1 VKVSVEWLR
10 SWVDPGWDVPT
21 LSARL
26 TMAGFEVEG
35 VEAACA
41 PFSGVVVAEVL
52 ACERHPDADKLTVCS
67 VAHGAEAPVQ
77 VVCGAP
83 NVRPGMRTALARV
96 GAELPGG
103 LKIRRARLRGVD
115 SQGMLCSARELGL
128 GEGHDGILDLPPDLA
143 IGADLH
149 EALGLDDQVLELNVT
164 PNRGDALSLAGVARE
179 VAAISAA
186 RLAAPHIEPV
196 TGSLPDRLEV
206 RLLASAG
213 CPRFVGRVIRGLRA
227 DARTPLWMAER
238 LRRCG
243 LRPISPI
250 VDVTNY
256 VMLELGQPMHAYDL
270 RRLAAPV
277 DVRMARAGEKLVL
290 LDGRAVDLGEDVL
303 VIADAAGPVALA
315 GIMGGERSG
324 IADDTCDVFL
334 EVAFFAPEAIA
345 GRARRFGLVTDA
357 SQRFERGV
365 DPRLQE
371 RAMERATRLLLEIAG
386 GQVGPTV
393 LSQVDADLPR
403 RPSVTLEVARVERIL
418 GVEIPRYEIEAMLRS
433 LGMQVAGAGETLGVI
448 PPSHRFDIA
457 LPQDLVEELA
467 RLHGYDRIPALD
479 AKMPQ
484 IPQPASERAV
494 SRQRLATLLS
504 DRGYQEAIT
513 YSFVDPALQE
523 LFEPGSP
530 GLALANPISADLAVM
545 RNSLWP
551 GLVNALADN
560 LRRQQERVRLFE
572 IGTRFLLVEGQ
583 LHERQSLAGLAWGDA
598 AAEQWGMVARG
609 VDFFDVKADVEALF
623 ALTGRESA
631 LRCVADQLPSLRPG
645 RSARLVD
652 DSGTVGWI
660 GELHPDLVRKLDLKH
675 APTVFELDVVS
686 SFDIQLPVFE
696 DLSRFPQVRR
706 DLAIVVA
713 EDVNFESIRSH
724 VAAAAGTALRELR
737 LFDIYRGQGIEPG
750 RKSVALGLILQ
761 ERSRT
766 LTDADGDAVVAAVV
780 GRLRSELQATI
791 RDQA

>member
-1 VKVSVEWLR
+1 VKVSFEWLR

-35 VEAACA
+35 VEPACA
-41 PFSGVVVAEVL
+41 PFAGVVVAEVL
-52 ACERHPDADKLTVCS
+52 SCERHPEADKLTVCR
-67 VAHGAEAPVQ
+67 VAHGTEAPVQ

-83 NVRPGMRTALARV
+83 NVRPGMRTALALV

-103 LKIRRARLRGVD
+103 MKIRRARLRGVE

-128 GEGHDGILDLPPDLA
+128 GEGHDGILDLPLDLPA
-143 IGADLH
+143 GADLRK
-149 EALGLDDQVLELNVT
+149 ALGLDDQVLELNVT

-179 VAAISAA
+179 VAAVSGA
-186 RLAAPHIEPV
+186 RLSAPHIEPI
-196 TGSLPDRLEV
+196 TGSVPDRLEV
-206 RLLASAG
+206 RLHASAG
-213 CPRFVGRVIRGLRA
+213 CPRFVGRIIRGLRT
-227 DARTPLWMAER
+227 DARTPLWMEER

-243 LRPISPI
+243 LRPVSPI

-256 VMLELGQPMHAYDL
+256 VMIELGQPMHAYDL

-277 DVRMARAGEKLVL
+277 DVRQARAGEQLVL
-290 LDGRAVDLGEDVL
+290 LDGRSVDLGEDVL

-334 EVAFFAPEAIA
+334 EVAFFTPEAIA

-357 SQRFERGV
+357 AQRFERGV

-371 RAMERATRLLLEIAG
+371 RAMERATRLLLDIAG
-386 GQVGPTV
+386 GQAGPAV
-393 LSQVDADLPR
+393 LSQVEADLPR
-403 RPSVTLEVARVERIL
+403 RPSVTLELARVERIL
-418 GVEIPRYEIEAMLRS
+418 GVEIPRHEIEAMLRR

-467 RLHGYDRIPALD
+467 RLHGYDLIPELD
-479 AKMPQ
+479 AVMPQ
-484 IPQPASERAV
+484 VPQPASEQAV
-494 SRQRLATLLS
+494 GRSRLAVLLS

-513 YSFVDPALQE
+513 YSFADPQLRE

-545 RNSLWP
+545 RSSLWP
-551 GLVNALADN
+551 GLVKVLVDN

-572 IGTRFLLVEGQ
+572 IGTRFQLVGGD

-598 AAEQWGMVARG
+598 YAEQWGVAARA
-609 VDFFDVKADVEALF
+609 VDFFDVKSDVEALC
-623 ALTGRESA
+623 AMTGRASA
-631 LRCVADQLPSLRPG
+631 LRWVAGTLPSLRPG
-645 RSARLVD
+645 RSAQIVD
-652 DSGTVGWI
+652 DSGTIGWI
-660 GELHPDLVRKLDLKH
+660 GELHPDLVRKLDLRQ
-675 APTVFELDVVS
+675 APVLFELDIAS
-686 SFDIQLPVFE
+686 SFGVQVPVFE
-696 DLSRFPQVRR
+696 DFSMFPKVRR

-713 EDVNFESIRSH
+713 EEVQFEEIRSN
-724 VAAAAGTALRELR
+724 VAEAAGSTLRELR
-737 LFDIYRGQGIEPG
+737 IFDIYRGQGIEPG

-766 LTDADGDAVVAAVV
+766 LTDADSDAVVAAVV